1 MAYAVFTNRRMAA
14 DTKNSGWQEAGVQP
28 IPACMSSA
36 AAALSDKEKQT
47 LRLILRG
54 HDAKSA
60 ARELGLSVH
69 TVNERL
75 REARRKL
82 GVTSS
87 REAAR
92 RLLAE
97 ERDAPELLVDKL
109 LGDAAAQAGAA
120 EGTPSAPQRWA
131 WFGLGR
137 SLALTIAG
145 VLAMSLILAALFLP
159 ASPLSVLPASLSS
172 GAATTAEPTEAAAGR
187 AAEDFLT
194 LVDEARWTESYAAT
208 GAQFRQLNTLERWS
222 EVSQRVRPPLGK
234 VLTRNLVANEFVPA
248 PPEGYRLIKF
258 RSAYANGTQQTE
270 SLSLAWEDGA
280 WKVVGITFE

>member
-1 MAYAVFTNRRMAA
+1 
-14 DTKNSGWQEAGVQP
+14 
-28 IPACMSSA
+28 MSSA

-69 TVNERL
+69 TINERL

-97 ERDAPELLVDKL
+97 ERDAPELLGDKR
-109 LGDAAAQAGAA
+109 LGDAAKQDAA
-120 EGTPSAPQRWA
+120 AKGTPSASQRWA

-137 SLALTIAG
+137 DLALTIAG

-172 GAATTAEPTEAAAGR
+172 GAAATAEPTEAAAAR
-187 AAEDFLT
+187 AAEDFLN
-194 LVDEARWTESYAAT
+194 LVDESRWAESYAAT
-208 GAQFRQLNTLERWS
+208 GGQFRKLNTLERWS
-222 EVSQRVRPPLGK
+222 EVSQRLRPPLGK
-234 VLTRNLVANEFVPA
+234 LVTRNLVANEYVPA
-248 PPEGYRLIKF
+248 PPEGYQLIKF

-280 WKVVGITFE
+280 WKVVGIVFE

>member
-1 MAYAVFTNRRMAA
+1 
-14 DTKNSGWQEAGVQP
+14 
-28 IPACMSSA
+28 MSSGA
-36 AAALSDKEKQT
+36 PVLTDKEKQT

-97 ERDAPELLVDKL
+97 EGERPEAHPENLGDKTLRDAP
-109 LGDAAAQAGAA
+109 AAGEAA
-120 EGTPSAPQRWA
+120 DMAASATRRWA
-131 WFGLGR
+131 GKR
-137 SLALTIAG
+137 PALVSIG

-159 ASPLSVLPASLSS
+159 ASPLSVLAPAP
-172 GAATTAEPTEAAAGR
+172 AIQTAAAVQNDAAAAAR
-187 AAEDFLT
+187 AAEDFLA
-194 LVDEARWTESYAAT
+194 LVDAGRWADSYAAT
-208 GAQFRQLNTLERWS
+208 GKQFRALNTLERWS
-222 EVSQRVRPPLGK
+222 EVSQRVRPPLGT
-234 VLTRNLVANEFVPA
+234 VLTRDLVGNEWVPA
-248 PPEGYRLIKF
+248 PPEGYRLVKF
-258 RSAYANGTQQTE
+258 RSTYAGGTQQTE